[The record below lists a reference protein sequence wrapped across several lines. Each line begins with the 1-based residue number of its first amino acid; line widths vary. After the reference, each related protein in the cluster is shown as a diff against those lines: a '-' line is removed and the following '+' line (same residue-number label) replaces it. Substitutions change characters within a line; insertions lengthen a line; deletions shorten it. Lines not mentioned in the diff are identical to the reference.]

1 MDKGDKDSCL
11 GWREDGGMLGDQT
24 YPGHSW
30 FCSFFCHQQ
39 SCYAQ
44 THLFFSDLINMSV
57 LLSSATSGWFISAAQ
72 SASLLLDIMRSY
84 CVERLTLNIRFKH
97 VAVIGWFYLT
107 CSALTGLFLSF
118 IWRKCWSRSEQP
130 AVFIHCEEIISKQ
143 PNSHWTRVTLKTT
156 ETKRVELIGRQLW
169 LTAL

>member
-1 MDKGDKDSCL
+1 
-11 GWREDGGMLGDQT
+11 MLGDQT
-24 YPGHSW
+24 YHGHSW
-30 FCSFFCHQQ
+30 FLCFFCHQQ

-44 THLFFSDLINMSV
+44 TQWFFSDLINMSMV
-57 LLSSATSGWFISAAQ
+57 LSSATSGWFI

-84 CVERLTLNIRFKH
+84 CVERLTLNISHIRVKH
-97 VAVIGWFYLT
+97 VAMIGWFYLT
-107 CSALTGLFLSF
+107 RSALTGLFLSF
-118 IWRKCWSRSEQP
+118 IWRKRWSRSEQP
-130 AVFIHCEEIISKQ
+130 AVFIYCEEIISEQ